1 MKKFIFIIIVFFSLS
16 SCGYSP
22 VFSNQSEMNFNLMIN
37 KINGSNVMNDIVRSQ
52 IKKYKSTSV
61 EKTVLINVKTNY
73 SKEILS
79 KNKKGE
85 VTNYLIK
92 MEIEF
97 ENTAVENQIYVFKE
111 EIKTSSMSNK
121 FELKEYENTIINNF
135 VYSQFEKFIL
145 KISG

>member
-1 MKKFIFIIIVFFSLS
+1 MKKFIFIIIVIFSLS